1 MLYTDIWEKRISI
14 EGKSPDPWGLVFV
27 WGRKNMLGGQQV
39 RGESKKRINDVKDA
53 LGVKS
58 HTDLDFYSE

>member
-1 MLYTDIWEKRISI
+1 
-14 EGKSPDPWGLVFV
+14 
-27 WGRKNMLGGQQV
+27 MLGGQQV